1 MCRKREKSDLTLKFL
16 SWVMRRVM
24 VVEQGEVQQLGRRAH
39 LRETVQLKVPFI
51 GERKAHRRL
60 LAEWEFP
67 LGRGADRYLTYF

>member
-1 MCRKREKSDLTLKFL
+1 
-16 SWVMRRVM
+16 M

-51 GERKAHRRL
+51 GERKARRRL